1 MRHIE
6 KMISELCPKGV
17 PVYSLGEIG
26 TTISGLRGKS
36 KADFTDGNAPYVSYV
51 EIFNN
56 PGLDFI
62 PEKRVQVAAP
72 ENQSSIH
79 LGDVLVTGSSETRNE
94 CGMTSVVT
102 TEPSLPVFVNS
113 FCFIWRPNEGTALDP
128 QFAKHLFR
136 GRAFRDRVIETANGV
151 TRQNISKPKFLAIKI
166 PLPPIELQREIAM
179 ILNKFTAQESELEK
193 VLQTELEDRKSQ
205 RSFILSEFQ
214 RGNLQKQK
222 GAQLVSLKDIVHFE
236 NGKPHE
242 SLVDPAGDCELI
254 TSKFISTN
262 GAQARRINFSKI
274 RTPTFVDDIAI
285 VLSDLPNG
293 RALAKCYL
301 VKANDKF
308 AVNQRIAIL
317 RSTNRDIADPEYIF
331 HYVNR
336 NHQILRHDNGST
348 QTHLKQA
355 DVVDIQIHLPD
366 IQTQREL
373 AKGLTVLEN
382 LVADISV
389 GIPGEIHKRR
399 QQFDYYRTALLSFKE
414 LDVA

>member
-1 MRHIE
+1 MRNIE
-6 KMISELCPKGV
+6 KMISDLLPKGV
-17 PVYSLGEIG
+17 PVFSLGEIG
-26 TTISGLRGKS
+26 STVSGLRGKS
-36 KADFTDGNAPYVSYV
+36 KTDFTDGNAPYVSYV

-56 PGLDFI
+56 AGLDFV
-62 PEKRVQVAAP
+62 PEKRVKVATS
-72 ENQSSIH
+72 ENQSPIK

-102 TEPSLPVFVNS
+102 TEPSLPVYVNS
-113 FCFIWRPNEGTALDP
+113 FCFIWRPNEDTALDP
-128 QFAKHLFR
+128 HFAKHLFR

-166 PLPPIELQREIAM
+166 PLPPIDIQREIAL
-179 ILNKFTAQESELEK
+179 ILNKFAAQESELEK
-193 VLQTELEDRKSQ
+193 ALQAELEDRKAQ

-214 RGNLQKQK
+214 RGNLPKQR
-222 GAQLVSLKDIVHFE
+222 GAQLVALKDIIHFE

-242 SLVDPAGDCELI
+242 SLVDPAGDCKLI

-262 GAQARRINFSKI
+262 GVQARRINFSKI
-274 RTPTFVDDIAI
+274 RTPTFVDDVAI

-301 VKANDKF
+301 VRENDKF

-317 RSTNRDIADPEYIF
+317 RSINTDVADPEYIF

-336 NHQILRHDNGST
+336 NHQILRYDNGST

-355 DVVDIQIHLPD
+355 DVVDIKIHLPD
-366 IQTQREL
+366 IQTQKSI
-373 AKGLTVLEN
+373 AKKLTYLEH
-382 LVADISV
+382 LVTDISES
-389 GIPGEIHKRR
+389 IPGEIHRRR
-399 QQFDYYRTALLSFKE
+399 QQYDFYSTALLSFKE
-414 LDVA
+414 LEIA

>member
-6 KMISELCPKGV
+6 KMISDLCPKGV
-17 PVYSLGEIG
+17 PTYSLGEIG
-26 TTISGLRGKS
+26 STVSGLRGKS
-36 KADFTDGNAPYVSYV
+36 KTDFTDGNAPYVSYV

-56 PGLDFI
+56 PGLDFV
-62 PEKRVQVAAP
+62 PEKRVQVDAS

-102 TEPSLPVFVNS
+102 TEPSLPVYVNS
-113 FCFIWRPNEGTALDP
+113 FCFIWRPNEGVALDP

-166 PLPPIELQREIAM
+166 PLPPIEVQHEIAL
-179 ILNKFTAQESELEK
+179 ILNKFTAQESELETA
-193 VLQTELEDRKSQ
+193 LQAELEDRKVQ
-205 RSFILSEFQ
+205 RSFILSEFH
-214 RGNLQKQK
+214 RGNLPKQK
-222 GAQLVSLKDIVHFE
+222 GSRLVALKDIVHFE

-242 SLVDPAGDCELI
+242 SLVDPTGDCKLI

-262 GAQARRINFSKI
+262 GVQARRINYSKI
-274 RTPTFVDDIAI
+274 RTPAFVDDVTI

-301 VKANDKF
+301 VRENDKF

-317 RSTNRDIADPEYIF
+317 RSTNVDVADPEYVF

-355 DVVDIQIHLPD
+355 DVVDIKIHLPD
-366 IQTQREL
+366 IQTQKAIAR
-373 AKGLTVLEN
+373 KLTFLEN
-382 LVADISV
+382 LVTEISES
-389 GIPGEIHKRR
+389 IPGEIHKRR
-399 QQFDYYRTALLSFKE
+399 QQFDFYRTALLSFKE
-414 LDVA
+414 LEIA